1 MNFPSVCV
9 AVKVFISL
17 SLLKCN
23 SLDVGGHLE
32 ASGRTTWPWG
42 CAVEWPLWVA
52 VSLGLG
58 GIGLGPWG
66 FPPNPCSVEKRIET
80 EDRVYLHKMCVCSGV
95 WKGKKE
101 MGIFKPPKGTLK
113 VCRIGS

>member
-1 MNFPSVCV
+1 MNSASVCV

-17 SLLKCN
+17 SLLKRN
-23 SLDVGGHLE
+23 SLDCRWTPQSCWENHL
-32 ASGRTTWPWG
+32 AWG
-42 CAVEWPLWVA
+42 CAMEWPL
-52 VSLGLG
+52 GLLWAWAG

-66 FPPNPCSVEKRIET
+66 FLPNPCSEEKCIET
-80 EDRVYLHKMCVCSGV
+80 KDKVYLHNICVCSGV

-113 VCRIGS
+113 VCRIVS